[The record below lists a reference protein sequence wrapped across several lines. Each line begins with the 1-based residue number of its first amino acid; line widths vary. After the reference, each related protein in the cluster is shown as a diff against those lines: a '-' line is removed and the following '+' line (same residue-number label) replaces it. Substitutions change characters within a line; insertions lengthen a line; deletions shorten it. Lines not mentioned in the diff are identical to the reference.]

1 MGTLNCAN
9 IITNNM
15 DVNGTLEVD
24 ALSGLNQGFQ
34 LGSFQNSNRPTG
46 VSAGTIIW
54 NDEFL
59 KIKWPKIHT
68 KITLSKKDLKG
79 KNFKNCE
86 NF

>member
-34 LGSFQNSNRPTG
+34 LGSFKIVIDQLVFLQELLFGMMKRVKFKYIMGQNG
-46 VSAGTIIW
+46 
-54 NDEFL
+54 
-59 KIKWPKIHT
+59 
-68 KITLSKKDLKG
+68 
-79 KNFKNCE
+79 
-86 NF
+86 

>member
-54 NDEFL
+54 NDEEEKSIFISSE
-59 KIKWPKIHT
+59 KPSSNEI
-68 KITLSKKDLKG
+68 
-79 KNFKNCE
+79 N
-86 NF
+86 